1 MAKGTGFV
9 CQLAKLGP
17 DISPISG
24 GGGDWVKARVIQ
36 RSRPPLH
43 PQPLPHRSSPFVA
56 AATGSTRVVIMPS
69 LIAGLASSDLYVMRF
84 RPMAPFSR

>member
-17 DISPISG
+17 DITPISG

-36 RSRPPLH
+36 RPLPPLQL
-43 PQPLPHRSSPFVA
+43 QPPPHRSSPVVV
-56 AATGSTRVVIMPS
+56 AATGSTWVVIMPS
-69 LIAGLASSDLYVMRF
+69 FIVGFASSDLYVIRL
-84 RPMAPFSR
+84 RPIAPGSK